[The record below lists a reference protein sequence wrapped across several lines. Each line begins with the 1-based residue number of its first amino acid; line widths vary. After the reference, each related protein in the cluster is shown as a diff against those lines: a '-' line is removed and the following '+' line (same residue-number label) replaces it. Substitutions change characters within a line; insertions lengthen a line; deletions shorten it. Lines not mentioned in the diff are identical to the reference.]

1 MKKDGRFVN
10 PLKNRLPAARPV
22 PPNYLSDFK
31 KRVAS
36 LEKELDQTQSPQGS
50 HATLAISVNQ

>member
-22 PPNYLSDFK
+22 PANYLSDFK
-31 KRVAS
+31 RRVAT
-36 LEKELDQTQSPQGS
+36 LEEQLTQAQSPQGS
-50 HATLAISVNQ
+50 HATLAISVN

>member
-36 LEKELDQTQSPQGS
+36 LEEELAQTQSPQGS
-50 HATLAISVNQ
+50 HTALAVSVNQ